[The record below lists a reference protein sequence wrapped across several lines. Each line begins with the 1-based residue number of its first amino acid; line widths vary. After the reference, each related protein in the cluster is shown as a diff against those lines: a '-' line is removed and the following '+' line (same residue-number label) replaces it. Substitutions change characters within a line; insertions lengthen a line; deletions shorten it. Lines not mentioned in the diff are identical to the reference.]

1 MKKILFSSLLF
12 NIVLFAAPKVGDHFP
27 RLHLKDQFGTQID
40 ITPDERYIV
49 MAFEKGVSVDTA
61 ALFSKH
67 PKGYLSSHHLRYI
80 SDISAMPSFIT
91 KLFALPKMK
100 KYPFSVLLI
109 NDERGKQFDK
119 QTGKLTLYTLK
130 KRIITSIKFI
140 KPSELETILK

>member
-1 MKKILFSSLLF
+1 
-12 NIVLFAAPKVGDHFP
+12 
-27 RLHLKDQFGTQID
+27 
-40 ITPDERYIV
+40 
-49 MAFEKGVSVDTA
+49 
-61 ALFSKH
+61 
-67 PKGYLSSHHLRYI
+67 
-80 SDISAMPSFIT
+80 MPSFIT